1 MYKKRPALLF
11 LLLTVSFF
19 NLSLYA
25 QNEASGPVFTVS
37 ETVHD
42 FGLINET
49 DMEALHIFK
58 VKNTGDAPLVITHV
72 QSSCGCAEPQWTAE
86 PIQPGQYG
94 EVAIIYSTTNRPGP
108 FKKNIT
114 VYTNE
119 KKRRQRLTI
128 QGDVIPKPKELNAVF
143 NDTIGVIQM
152 EYRDFLFHTIR
163 PKEVSVKEIWIQN
176 ISDKD
181 ISLAA
186 EDVPAHIKI
195 ELPEKLASRKPQRLK
210 ITLDGSAID
219 TRGRL
224 ISKLKLKTKSE
235 SGQTET
241 DFITV
246 AANFIDDFGKLTPA
260 ERKESPTIELSATLV
275 DFGKLKKRGKAV
287 SQQFT
292 ITNEGESPLILH
304 SISADN
310 PLVETIALKN
320 KTLQPGETTNVQ
332 LRISP
337 KKVKSSIDTD
347 VYIICNDARGPVRQI
362 KVTAEK

>member
-11 LLLTVSFF
+11 LLLTVFFF

-119 KKRRQRLTI
+119 KKKTSTVNNPGRC
-128 QGDVIPKPKELNAVF
+128 
-143 NDTIGVIQM
+143 
-152 EYRDFLFHTIR
+152 HT
-163 PKEVSVKEIWIQN
+163 
-176 ISDKD
+176 
-181 ISLAA
+181 
-186 EDVPAHIKI
+186 
-195 ELPEKLASRKPQRLK
+195 
-210 ITLDGSAID
+210 
-219 TRGRL
+219 
-224 ISKLKLKTKSE
+224 
-235 SGQTET
+235 
-241 DFITV
+241 
-246 AANFIDDFGKLTPA
+246 
-260 ERKESPTIELSATLV
+260 
-275 DFGKLKKRGKAV
+275 
-287 SQQFT
+287 
-292 ITNEGESPLILH
+292 
-304 SISADN
+304 
-310 PLVETIALKN
+310 
-320 KTLQPGETTNVQ
+320 
-332 LRISP
+332 
-337 KKVKSSIDTD
+337 
-347 VYIICNDARGPVRQI
+347 
-362 KVTAEK
+362 

>member
-1 MYKKRPALLF
+1 
-11 LLLTVSFF
+11 
-19 NLSLYA
+19 
-25 QNEASGPVFTVS
+25 
-37 ETVHD
+37 
-42 FGLINET
+42 
-49 DMEALHIFK
+49 
-58 VKNTGDAPLVITHV
+58 
-72 QSSCGCAEPQWTAE
+72 
-86 PIQPGQYG
+86 
-94 EVAIIYSTTNRPGP
+94 
-108 FKKNIT
+108 
-114 VYTNE
+114 
-119 KKRRQRLTI
+119 
-128 QGDVIPKPKELNAVF
+128 
-143 NDTIGVIQM
+143 M